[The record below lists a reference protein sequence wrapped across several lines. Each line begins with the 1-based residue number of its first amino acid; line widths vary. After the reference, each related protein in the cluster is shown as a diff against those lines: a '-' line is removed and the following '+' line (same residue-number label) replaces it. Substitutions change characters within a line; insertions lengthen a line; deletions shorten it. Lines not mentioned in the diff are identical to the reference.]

1 MKIDNILPIT
11 ENLPT
16 DLSQI
21 SHFQND
27 INTFTPHI
35 MDDINILNERYNS
48 LEYSTIINPH
58 CIVIIN
64 NPLNK
69 PDYNINDVT
78 SLSQDTLFHKY
89 IQTQLNELL
98 NVNTQINNKVLF
110 LQGCYQSCKTI
121 TCDTIISTLL
131 LLSNKDLSLKH
142 KQQVFKPN
150 DIVYKIISVN
160 TLFKSLC
167 STLLSHST
175 KAYIKHDIHF
185 DSDSHN
191 VVSYEIDLF
200 LLDPNIIINRNESS
214 SLLVNESYS
223 NYFIFYKLLS
233 ELDETKLQ
241 LLHLEKD
248 YKNYIYLTPTSNNTN
263 IIIDTIKSNHLSI
276 LLKSINLT
284 ESEIWLIMKLLACCL
299 HFGNILFVENKFDK
313 TIMIENENKELSYIA
328 ELLDIKLETLRDT
341 LLLSK
346 KIINNNSITVQL
358 SIKDAVKLAHTFTIL
373 IYTKIIEWLVLKT
386 NNHFKLN
393 SPHSSTKTF
402 TIDRKSVV

>member
-1 MKIDNILPIT
+1 
-11 ENLPT
+11 
-16 DLSQI
+16 
-21 SHFQND
+21 
-27 INTFTPHI
+27 

-48 LEYSTIINPH
+48 LEYSTVINSH

-69 PDYNINDVT
+69 SNYNINDVT

-110 LQGCYQSCKTI
+110 VQGCYQSCKTI

-131 LLSNKDLSLKH
+131 LLSNKDFSLKH
-142 KQQVFKPN
+142 KQQIFKPN
-150 DIVYKIISVN
+150 DIAYKIISVN
-160 TLFKSLC
+160 TLFKLFC

-185 DSDSHN
+185 DSDSHT

-200 LLDPNIIINRNESS
+200 LLDTNIIINRNESS
-214 SLLVNESYS
+214 SLSVNESYS
-223 NYFIFYKLLS
+223 NYAIFYKLLS

-313 TIMIENENKELSYIA
+313 TIMIENENKEL
-328 ELLDIKLETLRDT
+328 
-341 LLLSK
+341 
-346 KIINNNSITVQL
+346 
-358 SIKDAVKLAHTFTIL
+358 
-373 IYTKIIEWLVLKT
+373 
-386 NNHFKLN
+386 
-393 SPHSSTKTF
+393 
-402 TIDRKSVV
+402 